1 MKPYIYASTA
11 EMDRRL
17 HEILEEKRKEF
28 EKRKI
33 NVVKLTKEQI
43 EERRHKQ
50 IEADLSNRLVLLFK
64 KAMPYDIE
72 ENGLFVSET
81 MSAFCEDIA
90 ELIQYIMLAEE
101 KQERYTMKC
110 PKVWVDVLK
119 ASRLEYSQ

>member
-1 MKPYIYASTA
+1 
-11 EMDRRL
+11 MDRKL
-17 HEILEEKRKEF
+17 DEIFEEKRKEL
-28 EKRKI
+28 EKHNI
-33 NVVKLTKEQI
+33 NLTKLTEEQI

-50 IEADLSNRLVLLFK
+50 IEADLSKRLVLLFK

-101 KQERYTMKC
+101 KQERYYEM
-110 PKVWVDVLK
+110 PKSM
-119 ASRLEYSQ
+119 A